1 MQHSL
6 QFGGSFKFKTAGRI
20 YDCSTLDLSAARY
33 TIRAT
38 LIRVFVLVLLWIL
51 FEGHAFALFGWE
63 HGRWTKFV
71 ATAYSISGQTK
82 AQTFT
87 QEGRTL
93 AADPRVLPIGTVVE
107 IRNAGPYS
115 GQYVVCDTGRKI
127 VGHKLDIYIA
137 STHEAMQFGRR
148 KVKVRILKPAPPT
161 PKAQRAAAANAFIT
175 PKPPKDERLSA
186 YYQYPD
192 ETGEETSVR

>member
-1 MQHSL
+1 MQQSL
-6 QFGGSFKFKTAGRI
+6 PFAGNSKWKHAWRI
-20 YDCSTLDLSAARY
+20 
-33 TIRAT
+33 
-38 LIRVFVLVLLWIL
+38 FVLLLLWLL
-51 FEGHAFALFGWE
+51 FQGHAYARFGWE
-63 HGRWTKFV
+63 HGKWVKFT

-93 AADPRVLPIGTVVE
+93 AADPHVLPIGTVVE
-107 IRNAGPYS
+107 VRDAGPYS

-127 VGHKLDIYIA
+127 VGHKVDIYIA
-137 STHEAMQFGRR
+137 RTHEAMQFGKR
-148 KVKVRILKPAPPT
+148 KVKVHILRPAPST
-161 PKAQRAAAANAFIT
+161 PQAQRAAAANAFIT

-192 ETGEETSVR
+192 ETQEESSVR